1 MKKRE
6 LAQHI
11 AELEGLPPAEAADQV
26 DKAVHRIIRALKN
39 GQTAKLPGLGTL
51 TPGSDASG
59 RRWIFKRLRRSRKLT
74 HFCSV
79 RLTHLKNKMSV

>member
-1 MKKRE
+1 
-6 LAQHI
+6 
-11 AELEGLPPAEAADQV
+11 V

-59 RRWIFKRLRRSRKLT
+59 RRWIFKRESGER
-74 HFCSV
+74 
-79 RLTHLKNKMSV
+79 